1 MSLTLYLARHGE
13 RLDFV
18 EPEWFTRALRKYDPP
33 LSEKGKIQ
41 AEKLGKRLK
50 KEGIERILASPFLRT
65 IQTAH
70 IIAEILGLKVCLEA
84 GLGEWLNPNW
94 MTSPPLL
101 HPREEL
107 EGVYPRIDWRY
118 VSQIFPVYPE
128 TEEEVLTRMR
138 KMTELLVTQ
147 FSGHIL
153 VVGHGITVAGIVE
166 SLVGKV
172 DISPSFCSLT
182 KIVWDDR
189 GKAFLE
195 LNAEDWFLY
204 V

>member
-1 MSLTLYLARHGE
+1 MARHGE

-18 EPEWFTRALRKYDPP
+18 KPEWFTRELRKYDPP
-33 LSEKGKIQ
+33 LSERGKIQ
-41 AEKLGKRLK
+41 AQLLGERLK
-50 KEGIERILASPFLRT
+50 QEKIETILASPFLRT

-70 IIAEILGLKVCLEA
+70 IVAEILQLKVYLEA

-107 EGVYPRIDWRY
+107 ESVYPRIDWSY
-118 VSQIFPVYPE
+118 VSKILPVYPE
-128 TEEEVLTRMR
+128 TEGQVLARM
-138 KMTELLVTQ
+138 KQVSDFLLTQ
-147 FSGHIL
+147 FSGNVLI
-153 VVGHGITVAGIVE
+153 VGHGITVAGIVE
-166 SLVGKV
+166 SLVGQKV

-182 KIVWDDR
+182 LIVCDDK
-189 GKAFLE
+189 GKAFLQ
-195 LNAEDWFLY
+195 LNGDDSFLS